1 MDAREIPSDSGLIY
15 GITGH
20 GPGDGRDSGMV
31 DGRVLYIDKKS
42 SDTSLRLLY
51 QDNFRVH
58 LSGKACSWEI
68 KVDGKSCSSGVIR
81 GDRHVS
87 GGENTHRFHAIIG
100 YCDNIAAGKHKI
112 QAYVAQ
118 APGYSGSDCYTGW
131 GGGASWT
138 LASEEVTV
146 PDSTDGTYDPASCQ
160 KQLAEDPTCDT
171 EWFGIAANNGRCW
184 CVAVGD
190 PCTAQNKALAVH
202 YAFEHGPQDGRDA
215 GYVDGRSLLFK
226 KQSASSRL
234 LVTYNDNMRVYGH
247 GKACRWVVKL
257 DGSDC
262 STGLIAMDMHVQG
275 ENNDHSP
282 HVLMGYCDGVAA
294 GDHEINVTVM
304 QSPGYSGSDCYTG

>member
-1 MDAREIPSDSGLIY
+1 MNQRDCTWATWENNTQTCRQYTDPWIAHSIPIA
-15 GITGH
+15 TGT
-20 GPGDGRDSGMV
+20 
-31 DGRVLYIDKKS
+31 L
-42 SDTSLRLLY
+42 
-51 QDNFRVH
+51 
-58 LSGKACSWEI
+58 
-68 KVDGKSCSSGVIR
+68 SCSGRWHS
-81 GDRHVS
+81 
-87 GGENTHRFHAIIG
+87 
-100 YCDNIAAGKHKI
+100 
-112 QAYVAQ
+112 
-118 APGYSGSDCYTGW
+118 APSGSDTYATK
-131 GGGASWT
+131 AN
-138 LASEEVTV
+138 
-146 PDSTDGTYDPASCQ
+146 DGNYDPASCQ

-190 PCTAQNKALAVH
+190 PCTAQNKALAIH
-202 YAFEHGPQDGRDA
+202 YAFKHGPQDGRDA

>member
-1 MDAREIPSDSGLIY
+1 MDAREIPSDSGLVY

-100 YCDNIAAGKHKI
+100 YCDNIAAGEHKI

-138 LASEEVTV
+138 LASEEV
-146 PDSTDGTYDPASCQ
+146 AL
-160 KQLAEDPTCDT
+160 LAAP
-171 EWFGIAANNGRCW
+171 
-184 CVAVGD
+184 
-190 PCTAQNKALAVH
+190 LAVNTH
-202 YAFEHGPQDGRDA
+202 SPTTEI
-215 GYVDGRSLLFK
+215 SLLGSPSFGTK
-226 KQSASSRL
+226 LYKTTALTSVHVLASF
-234 LVTYNDNMRVYGH
+234 
-247 GKACRWVVKL
+247 
-257 DGSDC
+257 GSDEQKYCC
-262 STGLIAMDMHVQG
+262 SGTGTGTNLLDL
-275 ENNDHSP
+275 NNDGNDG
-282 HVLMGYCDGVAA
+282 LMTSFAGCESKCQETSGCNFFMTNADAAQDWCLGFGSCSSLCTPVPSYGRPYAIYQIVKAGAA
-294 GDHEINVTVM
+294 G
-304 QSPGYSGSDCYTG
+304 